1 MVRQK
6 RKREQTDFEV
16 PDSEDDEDYGWAD
29 DDETALPAP
38 PPQWQGSED
47 ILLGQDLGQSDDG
60 RDENEDE
67 DGFESSHT
75 QSSEGP

>member
-1 MVRQK
+1 MPDMVHHK
-6 RKREQTDFEV
+6 RKLGQTDLEV

-47 ILLGQDLGQSDDG
+47 ILLGTELAQDDDG
-60 RDENEDE
+60 GNEDA
-67 DGFESSHT
+67 ESASTH
-75 QSSEGP
+75 SSDVSC